1 MDQKT
6 FNLTVSLLLL
16 AVALAH
22 LYRCITGGALVV
34 GGHDLPMAVSVFG
47 TIVPGYLSV
56 RGFQLSR
63 KI

>member
-34 GGHDLPMAVSVFG
+34 GGHDLPMAFS
-47 TIVPGYLSV
+47 LS
-56 RGFQLSR
+56 L
-63 KI
+63 IHI